1 MKNKKLW
8 LKLGI
13 FALSIGWIGL
23 SFASAA
29 LFNVEITSNGAV
41 YAKKNI
47 IPIHFAD
54 NWNDFGGFIYISNM
68 DEISKGE
75 TEDPNAPVVDDDEI
89 LGDRYYIWTW
99 STPAYECRAKVKG
112 FYYNSERWERL
123 WPLDEDSASIS
134 SNVPTTWWVYTLC
147 RVTWYA
153 QKACGCQWKVYSKD
167 AEGCVCYNNWVP
179 DGDGKCPDL
188 PQDCGWDTEC
198 EEIKELSEKDPEICM
213 KEISEEHPEVEGFF
227 GQVEHS
233 FSGQTFGLVMGTTY
247 GHDPLDDYKWRWY
260 SIEKNSSNIP
270 VKLQSSFILWG
281 KRIPIGFVYDY
292 NGWLWFAWCEV
303 TGRSTVPTLTKA
315 DTLDILV
322 GSGNE
327 GLLWDLFEGSGQSLV
342 PKSDSPIASGLNCDK
357 IGSMWDSLIHLL
369 IEWLVGMN
377 RNSDYSKVWAQSDTK
392 MQYFSSSD
400 INSATLLNYA
410 KQRSEILCRGKW
422 KKDLVGLDSTSDD
435 VVCLDA
441 TNING
446 WWTTIDS
453 SVTLWAK
460 NAGKTL
466 IIKNTRKETPVNV
479 VIDPFT
485 DSNDATYYDM
495 FINGW
500 NLIVN
505 ETDSTDKFVFNVWWF
520 IAEGETSQTYE
531 QKVGIDAINN
541 GQVYKWDLAAR
552 ASLIRWNFVVDWNI
566 KGLPGADGILKNKY
580 FIYWKFTTKD
590 SFKDLEKTFRWN
602 CNTDSGRASDKLPSG
617 EYSYCPV
624 SVEEEWY
631 YNPYYNVSLVVIDQD
646 YDSPLFM

>member
-29 LFNVEITSNGAV
+29 LFNVEIKWDWAV

-54 NWNDFGGFIYISNM
+54 GWNDFGGFIYISNM

-75 TEDPNAPVVDDDEI
+75 TEDPNDPVEDYEI

-99 STPAYECRAKVKG
+99 STPTYECRAKVKG

-153 QKACGCQWKVYSKD
+153 QKACGCQWKVYDID
-167 AEGCVCYNNWVP
+167 AKWCVCYN
-179 DGDGKCPDL
+179 GKDEDENCL
-188 PQDCGWDTEC
+188 PIECTEWDTEC

-213 KEISEEHPEVEGFF
+213 KEISEEYPEVEGFF

-247 GHDPLDDYKWRWY
+247 DHKKIFEYNRVIDDPWY
-260 SIEKNSSNIP
+260 SIEEKNNLP
-270 VKLQSSFILWG
+270 AKLQSSFILWG

-303 TGRSTVPTLTKA
+303 TGRNTVKAKTLEV
-315 DTLDILV
+315 LV

-410 KQRSEILCRGKW
+410 KQRSEILCRWKW
-422 KKDLVGLDSTSDD
+422 QKNTNNYTNKFSNSE
-435 VVCLDA
+435 VVCLDLPA
-441 TNING
+441 ASTVGPDISK
-446 WWTTIDS
+446 WTKD
-453 SVTLWAK
+453 
-460 NAGKTL
+460 NGKTL
-466 IIKNTRKETPVNV
+466 IVKNAD
-479 VIDPFT
+479 VIVDPFT
-485 DSNDATYYDM
+485 GSDDSSYYDM

-531 QKVGIDAINN
+531 QKVGIDAIKK

-566 KGLPGADGILKNKY
+566 KGLPSADGILNNKY

-646 YDSPLFM
+646 YDSPLFR